1 MLLTSLLAVVLASLA
16 RTTSAQGQSPIV
28 YDNIH
33 NATVIYGT
41 WSSGSKAVQTGA
53 GFANPANMTFTYPKT
68 TGISYSFST
77 DGFYEI
83 SRYRFNSNG
92 ESGFYLVVVN
102 KAHFVFSSYPSG
114 SEPTCITGVIG
125 WVHGTFS
132 LNANGSMSMTPLG
145 DGFQQ
150 VQDPCAAISNFVET
164 YNQTEYYQSWR
175 IFQDPTQGYKLHIF
189 AFDGSPLAPMF
200 QVSTTPN
207 MLPTRLLRNVPPAPS
222 VARREVSSAQ
232 DVLGSRWVTGVMA
245 GVGLVVMTSTLI
257 LL

>member
-16 RTTSAQGQSPIV
+16 RTTSAQDQFGPIV
-28 YDNIH
+28 YDSIH

-41 WSSGSKAVQTGA
+41 WSSGSKAVLTGA
-53 GFANPANMTFTYPKT
+53 GFADPANMTFTYPKT

-77 DGFYEI
+77 DGYYEI
-83 SRYRFNSNG
+83 SRYRFNSN
-92 ESGFYLVVVN
+92 
-102 KAHFVFSSYPSG
+102 G

-125 WVHGTFS
+125 WVHGTYS
-132 LNANGSMSMTPLG
+132 LNTNGSISMTPLG

-164 YNQTEYYQSWR
+164 YNQTEYYKGWR
-175 IFQDPTQGYKLHIF
+175 IFQDPTQGYKLHMF
-189 AFDGSPLAPMF
+189 AFDGTPLSPMF
-200 QVSTTPN
+200 QISTTPN
-207 MLPTRLLRNVPPAPS
+207 MLPTRQLRNVPPPAPT

-232 DVLGSRWVTGVMA
+232 DVLGSHWVTGVMA
-245 GVGLVVMTSTLI
+245 GAGLMLMTSTLI

>member
-1 MLLTSLLAVVLASLA
+1 MLLTSLLVVVLASLA
-16 RTTSAQGQSPIV
+16 RTTSAQDENGPIR
-28 YDNIH
+28 YDDVH

-41 WSSGSKAVQTGA
+41 WSSGSKAVLTGA

-92 ESGFYLVVVN
+92 
-102 KAHFVFSSYPSG
+102 

-125 WVHGTFS
+125 WVHGTYS
-132 LNANGSMSMTPLG
+132 LNTNGSISMTPLG

-150 VQDPCAAISNFVET
+150 VQDPCAAISNFVEL
-164 YNQTEYYQSWR
+164 YNQTEYYKGWR
-175 IFQDPTQGYKLHIF
+175 IFQDPTAGYKLHMF
-189 AFDGSPLAPMF
+189 AFDGTPLSPMF
-200 QVSTTPN
+200 QISPTPN
-207 MLPTRLLRNVPPAPS
+207 MLPTQQLRNVPPPAPT

-232 DVLGSRWVTGVMA
+232 DVLGSHWVTGVMA
-245 GVGLVVMTSTLI
+245 GVGLMLMTSTLM